1 MSNTNLSASPL
12 LKMNLKDAS
21 LPVVAK
27 AVRATV
33 PNLTLRQAIDLARL
47 FQSVYTY
54 GTIRGKVVNNP

>member
-1 MSNTNLSASPL
+1 MSNINLSESPL

-33 PNLTLRQAIDLARL
+33 PNLTLKQSVDLARL
-47 FQSVYTY
+47 FKDVYTY

>member
-1 MSNTNLSASPL
+1 MSDINLSESPL

-21 LPVVAK
+21 LPVVVK

-33 PNLTLRQAIDLARL
+33 PNLTLKQSIDLARL
-47 FQSVYTY
+47 FKGVYTY